1 MSDIP
6 VDSYDPGV
14 RPGAFAERWQRT
26 VWTAQFAAWFS
37 RRVGP
42 VVESAGTRHWNPWWR
57 GRVAGGGASHARV

>member
-37 RRVGP
+37 DVSVRLLKAP
-42 VVESAGTRHWNPWWR
+42 VRDTGIRGDEGALRAVEQAMR
-57 GRVAGGGASHARV
+57 A